1 MLYTP
6 QLQLT
11 TGVVLI
17 VAHQCVQRAWCG
29 ATVCIC
35 CDPKPVWPDGKQG
48 PYFCNLASE
57 VHVELFVTGMCAPL
71 HD

>member
-6 QLQLT
+6 RLQLT

-17 VAHQCVQRAWCG
+17 VAHQRMQRAWCG

-35 CDPKPVWPDGKQG
+35 CDPKPVWPDGKRG
-48 PYFCNLASE
+48 PYFLVSE
-57 VHVELFVTGMCAPL
+57 VHLELFVTRMCASL
-71 HD
+71 HN